1 MIGFEFMHQR
11 YDSLMRDEARH
22 LLPLIPAILAVA
34 ETEHMT
40 EASELL
46 GVPQPTVSRQ
56 IARASSI
63 LGVQLVERSGR
74 GIALTT
80 AGRILVPYLQ
90 RVAVD
95 LEAGL
100 DAAGEHDANARG
112 RIAISFQNTLGE
124 DIVPAL
130 IRQFRG
136 DHPAVTFDLDQ
147 GARARCLD
155 RLDDGLADLAFV
167 SLSAEH
173 TETNSFQLYDE
184 RLVLVV
190 PADHRL
196 ARARSV
202 HVRDTAGDSYIAM
215 GHGYGMRSICEDLW
229 ADAGIAPDIAFE
241 GKDIHTVRGLVG
253 AGLGISILPRSR
265 GLGPEVVEVKISDP
279 AARRRIGMVWSGR
292 TAAGQVHA
300 FRTMVIR
307 SGRSLVVR

>member
-1 MIGFEFMHQR
+1 
-11 YDSLMRDEARH
+11 MRDEARH

-173 TETNSFQLYDE
+173 TEANSFQLYDE

-229 ADAGIAPDIAFE
+229 ADAGIAPDIEFE
-241 GKDIHTVRGLVG
+241 GRDIHTVRGLVG
-253 AGLGISILPRSR
+253 AGLGIAILPRSR

>member
-1 MIGFEFMHQR
+1 
-11 YDSLMRDEARH
+11 MRDEARH

-147 GARARCLD
+147 GARERCLD

-173 TETNSFQLYDE
+173 TEANSFQLYDE

-229 ADAGIAPDIAFE
+229 ADAGIAPDIEFE
-241 GKDIHTVRGLVG
+241 GRDIHTVRGLVG